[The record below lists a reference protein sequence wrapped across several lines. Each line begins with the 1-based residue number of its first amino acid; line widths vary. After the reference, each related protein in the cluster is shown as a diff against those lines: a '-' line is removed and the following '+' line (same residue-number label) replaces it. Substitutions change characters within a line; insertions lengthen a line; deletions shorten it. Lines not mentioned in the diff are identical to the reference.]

1 MMIGDRKKFG
11 FGVLVAASML
21 LLAACGSPQAPAS
34 VTLLGEHQPV
44 TVDVVP
50 AKAGNISVMTSY
62 AAIVEATDLVDVVPL
77 ATGRVEKLAVSV
89 GSGVKQ
95 GQVIAELSH
104 GALDAQLQQAQAEFA
119 ATKAAVK
126 PDALKAQAR
135 LDAVQ
140 AVLDQLLNPAASDI
154 RKAESLL
161 AKAQSN
167 LEKSQTK
174 SVAVTAQ
181 KDLEAAQTKLD
192 QLLDPLAVTVQAG
205 QSALVAAQSNLDSS
219 KTKLSQLLDPSERDL
234 EASEG
239 AVAIAQSKLDSAET
253 KLSQLMNPPAPVLA
267 AAQEAVADAR
277 TQLGAAQAELNQAIS
292 GQTSVSWQLLLGA
305 RTALQSNKAILENPT
320 LNVGL
325 TSEEIAD
332 AEEAVA
338 ANEEQISALLAEISS
353 APLLVIDDKFNTS
366 SLIPKDIRAGLW
378 KESKAELALE
388 TASAKLQELQ
398 DPSQEAID
406 LVQSDVTIADSGL
419 RTAQGQHAEFTSP
432 SDRTVALAQDQVD
445 ITQAISDS
453 AQETFN
459 ELQEPSQSV
468 ISLSQKNVAAAEA
481 ALAAAEAQANYEINS
496 AQAALE
502 SASTQLGDLRTP
514 RPAQLAAA
522 KAAVVAAE
530 QTLILTQKSN
540 AQHRIQAAQ
549 AKVNQVEQQ
558 LAETRV
564 LAPFDGVVTKIWLSI
579 GAIASP
585 RPMIPVATVA
595 SKDVLVSLRVE
606 ETSVGF
612 FKEGQKVRFTS
623 PGLPVQQLD
632 LEVDLVAPTGEKEA
646 HTFLVQL
653 SPSVPVPGLKPG
665 LSGQVSISSE
675 REGVLL
681 VPNKAVR
688 RVGGRF
694 SLFIVRDGQ
703 ARSVE
708 VDAGLEDDKN
718 IEILGGIQPGDLV
731 VVSGQNLLNGETEVT
746 VTGN

>member
-1 MMIGDRKKFG
+1 MTGDRKKFG
-11 FGVLVAASML
+11 FGVLAAATML

-50 AKAGNISVMTSY
+50 AKTGNISVTTSY
-62 AAIVEATDLVDVVPL
+62 AAIVEATDLVDMVPL
-77 ATGRVEKLAVSV
+77 ATGRVERLAVKV
-89 GSGVKQ
+89 GSEVKQ

-104 GALDAQLQQAQAEFA
+104 GALDAQLQQTQAEFA
-119 ATKAAVK
+119 AAKAVVK

-140 AVLDQLLNPAASDI
+140 AVLDQLLNPSASDI

-167 LEKSQTK
+167 LKKAQAK

-181 KDLEAAQTKLD
+181 RDLEAAQTKLD
-192 QLLDPLAVTVQAG
+192 QLLDPLSVTLQAG
-205 QSALVAAQSNLDSS
+205 KSALVAAQSNLDSAE
-219 KTKLSQLLDPSERDL
+219 TKLSQLLDPSKRDL
-234 EASEG
+234 EASAG
-239 AVAIAQSKLDSAET
+239 AVAIAQSKLDNAET
-253 KLSQLMNPPAPVLA
+253 KLSQLMNPPAPDLA
-267 AAQEAVADAR
+267 AAHEAVADAR
-277 TQLGAAQAELNQAIS
+277 TQLGTAQAELNQAIS

-338 ANEEQISALLAEISS
+338 ANQEQISVLLAEISS

-366 SLIPKDIRAGLW
+366 SLIPKEIRAGLW
-378 KESKAELALE
+378 RESKAELALK
-388 TASAKLQELQ
+388 TAAAQLQELQ
-398 DPSQEAID
+398 DPSQETID
-406 LVQSDVTIADSGL
+406 QVQSDVAIADSGL
-419 RTAQGQHAEFTSP
+419 RAAQGRHAEFTDP
-432 SDRTVALAQDQVD
+432 SERSVALTQNQVD
-445 ITQAISDS
+445 ITQATFDS
-453 AQETFN
+453 AQEMLN
-459 ELQEPSQSV
+459 ELQNPSQSV
-468 ISLSQKNVAAAEA
+468 ISLARKNVAAAEA
-481 ALAAAEAQANYEINS
+481 ALAAAEAQTNFEINS

-502 SASTQLGDLRTP
+502 AASTQLEDLKTP
-514 RPAQLAAA
+514 RPVELAAS

-530 QTLILTQKSN
+530 QTLILTQESN

-564 LAPFDGVVTKIWLSI
+564 RAPFDGVVTNIWLSI

-595 SKDVLVSLRVE
+595 SKNVLVSLRVE
-606 ETSVGF
+606 QTGVGF
-612 FKEGQKVRFTS
+612 FQEGQKVRFTS
-623 PGLPVQQLD
+623 PGLPVQQLE
-632 LEVDLVAPTGEKEA
+632 LEVDLVAPTGGKEA

-665 LSGQVSISSE
+665 LSGQVSISSQ

-681 VPNKAVR
+681 VPKEAVR

-694 SLFIVRDGQ
+694 SLFIVQDGQ

-708 VDAGLEDDKN
+708 VDGGLEDDKN
-718 IEILGGIQPGDLV
+718 IEILGGIQAGDLV
-731 VVSGQNLLNGETEVT
+731 VVSGQNLLNGNTDVT
-746 VTGN
+746 VAGN